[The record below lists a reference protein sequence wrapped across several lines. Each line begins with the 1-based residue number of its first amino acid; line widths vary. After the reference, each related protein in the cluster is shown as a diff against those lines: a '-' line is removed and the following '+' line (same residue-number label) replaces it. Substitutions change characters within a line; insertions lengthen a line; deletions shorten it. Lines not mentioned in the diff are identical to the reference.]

1 MTQAPTVFVL
11 AAITLVGALAALASN
26 LALSLVLATLTAGSI
41 ILALAWTVPYSITV
55 QQAGADVRGASAAIA
70 FYTATA
76 LMLEG
81 SFQRRILPVG
91 HMRRGRPERAR
102 FQPIQYE
109 LGEPGVKAG
118 Q

>member
-55 QQAGADVRGASAAIA
+55 QQAGADVLAASAAIA